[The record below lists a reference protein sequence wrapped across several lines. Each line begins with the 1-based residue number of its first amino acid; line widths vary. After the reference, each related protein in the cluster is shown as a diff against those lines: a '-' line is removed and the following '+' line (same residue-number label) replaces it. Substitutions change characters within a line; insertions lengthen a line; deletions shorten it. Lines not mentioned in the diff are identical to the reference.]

1 MRLPV
6 AVFPILLAAS
16 AASAEPQ
23 VTGFKN
29 EYLDDFNT
37 TSKQLIQLAEA
48 VPDAKYGWRP
58 GDGVRSVSEVYVH
71 IAAGNFLLLGV
82 TGVKPPADYFL
93 PTGATGKDAVQA
105 VLAQMQKL
113 EKTVTKKDDVVKMLK
128 ASLDSVRDHFS
139 SATAADLD
147 QPVEFF
153 GQKTTVRRIYLRI
166 IAHVN
171 EHYGQSIAYA
181 RVNGIKPP
189 WSN

>member
-16 AASAEPQ
+16 ASSAQPQ

-37 TSKQLIQLAEA
+37 TSKQLLQLAEA

-93 PTGATGKDAVQA
+93 PTGTTGKDAVQA

-113 EKTVTKKDDVVKMLK
+113 EKTITKKDDVVKMLK

-153 GQKTTVRRIYLRI
+153 GQKTTARRIYLRI

>member
-1 MRLPV
+1 MRLSV
-6 AVFPILLAAS
+6 AVFPLILAAAS
-16 AASAEPQ
+16 AAFAQP
-23 VTGFKN
+23 VAGFKN
-29 EYLDDFNT
+29 EYLDDYNL
-37 TSKQLIQLAEA
+37 TSKQLVQLAEA
-48 VPDAKYGWRP
+48 VPDAKYAWRP

-71 IAAGNFLLLGV
+71 LAAGNFLLLGV
-82 TGVKPPADYFL
+82 TGAKPPADFFL
-93 PTGATGKDAVQA
+93 PAGPTDKDVIQA

>member
-16 AASAEPQ
+16 ASAQQP

-37 TSKQLIQLAEA
+37 TSKQLLQLAEV
-48 VPDAKYGWRP
+48 VPEAKYTWRP

-93 PTGATGKDAVQA
+93 PTGTTGKDAVQA

-113 EKTVTKKDDVVKMLK
+113 EKTIAKKDDVVKMLK

-139 SATAADLD
+139 SAAAADLD

>member
-139 SATAADLD
+139 SANAADLD

-153 GQKTTVRRIYLRI
+153 GQKTTVRRIYIRI

-181 RVNGIKPP
+181 RMNGIKPP

>member
-1 MRLPV
+1 MRFFSV
-6 AVFPILLAAS
+6 VLLAAS
-16 AASAEPQ
+16 VAFAQQQ
-23 VTGFKN
+23 VAGFKN
-29 EYLDDFNT
+29 EYLDDYNL
-37 TSKQLIQLAEA
+37 TSKQLVQLAEA

-58 GDGVRSVSEVYVH
+58 EDGVRSVSEVYVH
-71 IAAGNFLLLGV
+71 LAAGNYLLLGV
-82 TGVKPPADYFL
+82 TGVTPPADYFL
-93 PTGATGKDAVQA
+93 PTGSTGKDVIQA

-113 EKTVTKKDDVVKMLK
+113 EKAVTKKDDVVKMLK

-147 QPVEFF
+147 KPVEFF
-153 GQKTTVRRIYLRI
+153 GQKTTVRRIYMRI

>member
-1 MRLPV
+1 MRLS
-6 AVFPILLAAS
+6 AAFFPLILAAS
-16 AASAEPQ
+16 AASAQP
-23 VTGFKN
+23 VAGFKN
-29 EYLDDFNT
+29 EILDDYNI
-37 TSKQLIQLAEA
+37 TSKQLVQLAEA
-48 VPDAKYGWRP
+48 VPDSKYGWRP
-58 GDGVRSVSEVYVH
+58 ADGVRSVSEVYVH
-71 IAAGNFLLLGV
+71 LAAGNFLLLGV

-93 PTGATGKDAVQA
+93 LAGATGKDAVQA